1 MSNFERGLDD
11 AFVDALNEE
20 YEKGGWW
27 QRFVNDGEIFIAIR
41 KNSLN
46 AYYRGCSLLKL
57 DWKAG
62 AIVGEVHY
70 KYLLRPSLAK
80 PYLKVKDGEVHLPDD
95 PKQLF
100 QHSVDNIDDLK
111 RAAQPYA
118 KAEKTGV
125 HDILHSNH
133 NILDV
138 EIAFGAVESDPSV
151 SRLDFAAITEAGDGT
166 NIVFFEAKHFDNKE
180 ELRASDKAKPKVVQ
194 QIESYSARLTKNHD
208 QVRDSYRLVCCNLRS
223 LHGMRDRNPQRHA
236 MIEAIADG
244 SRELLLDN
252 DPVLIVFGFDKDQRV
267 GKNWEPHRKM
277 LEAKLGRRVFFKGN
291 SKQFVRGISV

>member
-1 MSNFERGLDD
+1 MSNFERGLDG
-11 AFVDALNEE
+11 AFVTALNEE

-27 QRFVNDGEIFIAIR
+27 QRFVNDEDIFIAIR
-41 KNSLN
+41 KNRVN

-100 QHSVDNIDDLK
+100 QHSIDDIGDLK

-118 KAEKTGV
+118 GEEKIGV
-125 HDILHSNH
+125 HDILRSNH

-138 EIAFGAVESDPSV
+138 EIAFGADESDPSV
-151 SRLDFAAITEAGDGT
+151 SRLDFAGCCHGNWLVSAAGG
-166 NIVFFEAKHFDNKE
+166 E
-180 ELRASDKAKPKVVQ
+180 
-194 QIESYSARLTKNHD
+194 
-208 QVRDSYRLVCCNLRS
+208 
-223 LHGMRDRNPQRHA
+223 
-236 MIEAIADG
+236 
-244 SRELLLDN
+244 
-252 DPVLIVFGFDKDQRV
+252 
-267 GKNWEPHRKM
+267 
-277 LEAKLGRRVFFKGN
+277 
-291 SKQFVRGISV
+291 

>member
-1 MSNFERGLDD
+1 M
-11 AFVDALNEE
+11 
-20 YEKGGWW
+20 
-27 QRFVNDGEIFIAIR
+27 
-41 KNSLN
+41 
-46 AYYRGCSLLKL
+46 KL

-100 QHSVDNIDDLK
+100 QHSIDDIDDLK

-125 HDILHSNH
+125 HDILRSNH

-138 EIAFGAVESDPSV
+138 EIAFGADESDPSV

-166 NIVFFEAKHFDNKE
+166 NIVFYEAKHFDNKE

-252 DPVLIVFGFDKDQRV
+252 DPFLNCVRFRCRPAGRKELGASSQDARSEVGSKSILQGKQQAIRAWHLRVIMCISSDLI
-267 GKNWEPHRKM
+267 
-277 LEAKLGRRVFFKGN
+277 
-291 SKQFVRGISV
+291 

>member
-1 MSNFERGLDD
+1 MSNFERGLDG
-11 AFVDALNEE
+11 AFVTALNEE

-27 QRFVNDGEIFIAIR
+27 QRFVNDEDIFIAIR
-41 KNSLN
+41 KNRVN

-100 QHSVDNIDDLK
+100 QHSIDDIGDLK

-118 KAEKTGV
+118 GEEKTGV
-125 HDILHSNH
+125 HDILRSNH

-138 EIAFGAVESDPSV
+138 EIAFGADESDPSV

-166 NIVFFEAKHFDNKE
+166 NIVFYEVKHFDNK

-194 QIESYSARLTKNHD
+194 QIETYSGRLTKNHD
-208 QVRDSYRLVCCNLRS
+208 QVRASYRLVCCNLRS

-252 DPVLIVFGFDKDQRV
+252 DPVLIVFGFDADQRV
-267 GKNWEPHRKM
+267 GKNWEPHRET
-277 LEAKLGRRVFFKGN
+277 LEAKLGRRVFFKGD